1 MKRTGIHIKS
11 NGGSMM
17 CCVRYGGS
25 NDVDVYFPR
34 YNYLAEHITYGQFK
48 SGSVK
53 CPYEPTVFGYGYIGQ
68 GIYKTREN
76 GKPTREYA
84 TWLNMLCRCYNTKF
98 HEKHE
103 TYKGCI
109 VCEEWHNFQNFAD
122 WYNEN
127 YYEIPGEKT
136 SLDKDIIS
144 KGNKIYS
151 PKTCCFVP
159 QSINTLFIKR
169 DALRG
174 DLPIGVSYNKQYK
187 KYTASC
193 NNKCLGKYDTPEE
206 AFNSYKQFKEAFIK
220 KVADQYK
227 DLIPE
232 KLYNA
237 MYDYEVDIDD

>member
-34 YNYLAEHITYGQFK
+34 YDYLAEHITYGQFK

-127 YYEIPGEKT
+127 SSVDYVNYIWKKHKVLT
-136 SLDKDIIS
+136 DKDYDELNDKI
-144 KGNKIYS
+144 NKLE
-151 PKTCCFVP
+151 TL
-159 QSINTLFIKR
+159 INQLK
-169 DALRG
+169 
-174 DLPIGVSYNKQYK
+174 
-187 KYTASC
+187 
-193 NNKCLGKYDTPEE
+193 NN
-206 AFNSYKQFKEAFIK
+206 
-220 KVADQYK
+220 
-227 DLIPE
+227 
-232 KLYNA
+232 
-237 MYDYEVDIDD
+237 